1 MTSFL
6 LGANLCLSKGFGT
19 QFQKLKGNSYRNN
32 YQTTSSSVLMSPPQ
46 CAEVFF
52 QYGRTAMTVP
62 KTTALATEI
71 IISSTVETCFVGAWR
86 TGGPRR
92 IRRIEEKLVY
102 PTSHNHG
109 SEKWVPPVI
118 LVTFQLQPFSTEP

>member
-1 MTSFL
+1 MTPFL

-19 QFQKLKGNSYRNN
+19 QFQKLKGNSA
-32 YQTTSSSVLMSPPQ
+32 Q

-52 QYGRTAMTVP
+52 QHGRTAMTVP

-92 IRRIEEKLVY
+92 IRRIDEKLVY
-102 PTSHNHG
+102 PTSHSHG
-109 SEKWVPPVI
+109 SVKNGSI
-118 LVTFQLQPFSTEP
+118 QY